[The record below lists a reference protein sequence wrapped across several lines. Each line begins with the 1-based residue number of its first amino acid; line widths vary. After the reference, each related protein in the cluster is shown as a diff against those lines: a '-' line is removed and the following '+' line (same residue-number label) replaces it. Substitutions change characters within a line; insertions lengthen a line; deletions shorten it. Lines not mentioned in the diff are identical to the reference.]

1 MTPSQTAKHH
11 GCKSLAE
18 LSRVT
23 RQSEQTL
30 INWHKHKPEL
40 FDVVCLGVAALKSS
54 CVTNEMLETAQ
65 EKKQ

>member
-1 MTPSQTAKHH
+1 MTPSQTAKYH

-40 FDVVCLGVAALKSS
+40 FEVVCLGVAH
-54 CVTNEMLETAQ
+54 
-65 EKKQ
+65 KKAP

>member
-1 MTPSQTAKHH
+1 MTPSQQAKHH

-40 FDVVCLGVAALKSS
+40 FDVVCLGVAALKAK
-54 CVTNEMLETAQ
+54 VDQ
-65 EKKQ
+65 